1 MVIDYL
7 HCISEVRI
15 DKRLYEAA
23 PLRGYLHCFRLVRSV
38 QKLCEAVITSLS
50 FHNPF
55 EICLMKRVRYFVEA
69 LGVRCFVELLGQ
81 CLRPSTFDDICIG
94 AERSQL
100 RKFIRS
106 PINRINSEIHL
117 LMWS

>member
-15 DKRLYEAA
+15 DKKLYEAA
-23 PLRGYLHCFRLVRSV
+23 PLRGYLHCFRLVLSV
-38 QKLCEAVITSLS
+38 QKFCEAVITSLS
-50 FHNPF
+50 FHNRF
-55 EICLMKRVRYFVEA
+55 EICLMKRVRYFAEV
-69 LGVRCFVELLGQ
+69 LGQ
-81 CLRPSTFDDICIG
+81 CLRSSTFDDICIG